1 MKSNFSGY
9 FIVWFLIASCANNKS
24 NNTENVASQ
33 TEESKKNSPPD
44 CYRYANTTDTI
55 ILKLIHI
62 GESITGTLVYK
73 LHEKDKNTGT
83 IQGSMR
89 GDILLADYTFM
100 SEGVVSIRQIAFKKE
115 KEFFIEGHGDINT
128 NNERVF
134 FKNPDSLQF
143 NDVIKLTE
151 IDCQK

>member
-1 MKSNFSGY
+1 M
-9 FIVWFLIASCANNKS
+9 IASCTNNKS
-24 NNTENVASQ
+24 NNTENLASQ
-33 TEESKKNSPPD
+33 TEESKKTSPLD
-44 CYRYANTTDTI
+44 CYRYATINDTI

-73 LHEKDKNTGT
+73 LHEKDKNMGT
-83 IQGSMR
+83 IQGRMR

-100 SEGVVSIRQIAFKKE
+100 SEGIMSIRQIAFKKE
-115 KEFFIEGHGDINT
+115 KDFFMEGHGDINT

-143 NDVIKLTE
+143 NDAIKLTE